1 MQRRRIESSRNKET
15 TLKNVG
21 RDSDKET
28 HTQNKKTLEFSQK
41 NKRKNETAIDSSRH
55 RQLGEPAALRQ
66 TNLLKEEQ
74 KKVETRRN
82 KKTKQERTREIMNY
96 YVVGKLKYIIEE
108 IVLLRFR
115 GQNKT
120 DAKKEDQI
128 KEETTV
134 TQYTNTDTYTEI
146 EEAVSKLNVTTL
158 NRSKDKN

>member
-15 TLKNVG
+15 TLKKTWVEIAI
-21 RDSDKET
+21 KKHT
-28 HTQNKKTLEFSQK
+28 HKTKNTRVQPKKQK
-41 NKRKNETAIDSSRH
+41 KKNETAIDSSRH

-74 KKVETRRN
+74 KKSGNKEKQ

-134 TQYTNTDTYTEI
+134 TQYTNKDTHR
-146 EEAVSKLNVTTL
+146 
-158 NRSKDKN
+158 NRGSRQ

>member
-1 MQRRRIESSRNKET
+1 
-15 TLKNVG
+15 
-21 RDSDKET
+21 
-28 HTQNKKTLEFSQK
+28 
-41 NKRKNETAIDSSRH
+41 
-55 RQLGEPAALRQ
+55 
-66 TNLLKEEQ
+66 
-74 KKVETRRN
+74 
-82 KKTKQERTREIMNY
+82 MNY

-134 TQYTNTDTYTEI
+134 TQYTNTDTHSEI

-158 NRSKDKN
+158 NRSKETNK